1 MSDANSGL
9 RVPILTV
16 PLEEATVTQGVL
28 RIAGPVG
35 VKFPPRLP
43 FDSTIQV
50 AMAIENPHP
59 VAGSTNVRIAITGPD
74 GAVLPESV
82 RDHTVRWR
90 NVTPPSGPVF
100 NYVIDNVPARF
111 VARGAYTHP
120 RVRRRRF
127 GPARGHLLRRLL
139 AVTVR
144 RSLASQRQLSMQ
156 WGTYAKLC
164 RVMFD
169 PRASAGGRKT

>member
-1 MSDANSGL
+1 VEIDNFGGQMSDANSGL

-59 VAGSTNVRIAITGPD
+59 VAGSTNVGIAITGPD

-111 VARGAYTHP
+111 VAQGAYTIH
-120 RVRRRRF
+120 VY
-127 GPARGHLLRRLL
+127 
-139 AVTVR
+139 VDDDSV
-144 RSLASQRQLSMQ
+144 
-156 WGTYAKLC
+156 
-164 RVMFD
+164 
-169 PRASAGGRKT
+169 PRAATSFGVFLQ

>member
-1 MSDANSGL
+1 MEIDNFGGQMSDANSGL

-16 PLEEATVTQGVL
+16 PLEEATVTKGVL

-100 NYVIDNVPARF
+100 NYVIDKVPARF
-111 VARGAYTHP
+111 VSQGAYTIH
-120 RVRRRRF
+120 V
-127 GPARGHLLRRLL
+127 H
-139 AVTVR
+139 VDDDSV
-144 RSLASQRQLSMQ
+144 
-156 WGTYAKLC
+156 
-164 RVMFD
+164 
-169 PRASAGGRKT
+169 PRAATSFGVFLQ